1 MQLAVMLL
9 LCVSHAQ
16 TLRWFDN
23 KDLQTCFKMIHML
36 LVMGG
41 EFVSRVKVFLNEVV
55 IMS

>member
-1 MQLAVMLL
+1 MQLAIML
-9 LCVSHAQ
+9 LCVSHSQ

-41 EFVSRVKVFLNEVV
+41 DFVSRVKVFLNEVV